1 MTTFKSA
8 AADGGTTTQAVR
20 AGGAAGAADPERRR
34 ASFSSMESSTA
45 ADWEAILTEQR
56 LFVAGLADRV
66 LQHLQLLAGDHGGF
80 PIDRLQHS
88 LQTAD
93 LAADGGED
101 DEYIVCA
108 LLHDIGDTLGSYNHA
123 SVAASVLAPFVTE
136 ENHWMVEHH
145 AVFQG
150 YHFFHHLG
158 MDRTMRDAF
167 RQSPHHERTAA
178 FVERYDNHAFDSSRA
193 TPPLSAFEPLV
204 RQTFSRP
211 RRTLYTALLAES

>member
-1 MTTFKSA
+1 MSGST
-8 AADGGTTTQAVR
+8 GVVG
-20 AGGAAGAADPERRR
+20 AGGVADRAPRR
-34 ASFSSMESSTA
+34 ASFPSMEVSTA
-45 ADWEAILTEQR
+45 GDWEVILDEQR

-108 LLHDIGDTLGSYNHA
+108 LLHDIGDTLGSFNHA
-123 SVAASVLAPFVTE
+123 AVAASVLAPFVTE
-136 ENHWMVEHH
+136 ENLWMVEHH

-150 YHFFHHLG
+150 FHFFHHLG
-158 MDRTMRDAF
+158 MDRTLRDAF
-167 RQSPHHERTAA
+167 RQSPHYERTAG
-178 FVERYDNHAFDSSRA
+178 FVERYDNHAFDASRT
-193 TPPLSAFEPLV
+193 TPPLSVFEPLV

-211 RRTLYTALLAES
+211 RRTLYTALLVTS